1 MYLLDTNVVI
11 GLFGGKAGI
20 AERIVRV
27 GHEELC
33 ISAIVAHELYF
44 GALHSR
50 RVEANLRQV
59 EALPLG
65 ILPLTVSD
73 MRAAAELRESLAR
86 RATPIGPYD
95 VLIAGQAVARDLT
108 LVTHNVR
115 RGLGSLALRQGFP
128 SVIYFSSAVRIAIST
143 GE

>member
-1 MYLLDTNVVI
+1 VRYLLDTNVVI
-11 GLFGGKAGI
+11 GLFGGKASI

-108 LVTHNVR
+108 LVTHNLPEFSRVD
-115 RGLGSLALRQGFP
+115 GLRVEDWEA
-128 SVIYFSSAVRIAIST
+128 
-143 GE
+143 